1 VGEINSHG
9 NPPPQKKQTK
19 NKKEPAWLVIWY
31 ITKFPDSKFKPV
43 GEHVKTLWCPL
54 PLGMT

>member
-9 NPPPQKKQTK
+9 NPPRKKQK
-19 NKKEPAWLVIWY
+19 RKEKKEAAWPVIWY
-31 ITKFPDSKFKPV
+31 ITKFPDSEFKHV